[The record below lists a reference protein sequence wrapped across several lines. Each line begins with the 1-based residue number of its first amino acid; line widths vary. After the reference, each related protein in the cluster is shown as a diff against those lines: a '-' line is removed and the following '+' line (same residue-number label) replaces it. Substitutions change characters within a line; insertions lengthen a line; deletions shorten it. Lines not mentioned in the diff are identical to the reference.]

1 VKKNGLR
8 SYQAPGALVAVFYL
22 FLIVWTFAAVPPVIA
37 RATRS
42 EAGDILQLIMIIG
55 IFSFTWYFSL
65 GVFYRIRQEADGSI
79 ELSGVRKT
87 QTVHP
92 RDIKTVEGPFLPI
105 GFVRFKSGREKLYL
119 LCSIKN
125 PDLQA
130 ILKHIGEIN
139 PNIRFKTR

>member
-1 VKKNGLR
+1 MKNGLR
-8 SYQAPGALVAVFYL
+8 SYQAPWALVAVFYL
-22 FLIVWTFAAVPPVIA
+22 FLIAWTFVAVPPVIA

-42 EAGDILQLIMIIG
+42 EPGDILQLIMIIG

-65 GVFYRIRQEADGSI
+65 GVYYRIRQEADGTI

-87 QTVHP
+87 HKVHP
-92 RDIKTVEGPFLPI
+92 RDITIVEGPFFPI

-119 LCSIKN
+119 LCSVKH

-130 ILKHIGEIN
+130 ILKRVGEMN
-139 PNIRFKTR
+139 LNIRFKTR